1 MLTYGDFVAY
11 VCGHTELADG
21 TPRGAALLCVP
32 LYHIAGITSM
42 LTNVFTG
49 RRLGHPRANLTR
61 LSGWKQQRE
70 RITHT
75 FVVPTMLKRVLDD
88 PFR

>member
-1 MLTYGDFVAY
+1 
-11 VCGHTELADG
+11 
-21 TPRGAALLCVP
+21 
-32 LYHIAGITSM
+32 M

-49 RRLGHPRANLTR
+49 RRLVILRQFDAAEWLETV
-61 LSGWKQQRE
+61 QRE

-88 PFR
+88 PLSVTRPARV